1 MVKRPYIQARLK
13 AIAAREGIP
22 WDDITIYGVSPDS
35 CPCAYLEWHRDSEAN
50 AVGVEQIPGF
60 EQMGRVCPAH
70 ADVPPDE
77 TLWRM
82 LIEEN
87 TRKNIALGLVRSQGG
102 GEVVWAYD
110 HDPART
116 PRAILHL
123 IIARDDAAAFQGM
136 LDAQVGPGRIV
147 IDR

>member
-1 MVKRPYIQARLK
+1 MVKRPYIQDRLK
-13 AIAAREGIP
+13 AIAARHGIP

-50 AVGVEQIPGF
+50 APGVEQVPGF
-60 EQMGRVCPAH
+60 EQMARVCPAH
-70 ADVPPDE
+70 ADVTPDE

-87 TRKNIALGLVRSQGG
+87 ARKNIALGLVRSQGG
-102 GEVVWAYD
+102 TGVWAYD

-123 IIARDDAAAFQGM
+123 ILENADPAMVQGM
-136 LDAQVGPGRIV
+136 LDTQVGPGRVV